1 MGRYIVNGSRPL
13 SGEIVVQGAKN
24 AVLPLFAAA
33 LLTEDPVVIEHCPDL
48 SDVNNMG
55 RILESLGADVT
66 IGEGRAK
73 IACRYPVSHEIP
85 ARLASELRSSIFLLG
100 SVLGR
105 MKEAKVAYP
114 GGCDIGLRP
123 IDLHLKALRELGVKI
138 TERHGYI
145 YCDARKMHAAPVTLD
160 YPSVGATENVMLL
173 ASVAEGETVL
183 ENAAREPEIVDL
195 QNFINAMGGSISGA
209 GSPTVRI
216 RGGERLKGTEYQ
228 TMPDRIVAGT
238 YLIACAMCTG
248 ELRLKRVNPAHLSSL
263 IAKLSKSG
271 CKIEG
276 KGDTL
281 TIKATDRPKGFD
293 LIDTQPYPGFPT
305 DLQAQMTALAS
316 IAEGTTVIGE
326 NIFETRFKHV
336 PELIKMGASIKV
348 KDRIAVVK
356 GVNHLTGAEV
366 TAMDLRGGAALI
378 LAGLAAHGTTIVN
391 EIRHV
396 ERGYEGIERVLR
408 SAGADIIRI

>member
-48 SDVNNMG
+48 SDVHNMG

-238 YLIACAMCTG
+238 YLI
-248 ELRLKRVNPAHLSSL
+248 
-263 IAKLSKSG
+263 
-271 CKIEG
+271 
-276 KGDTL
+276 
-281 TIKATDRPKGFD
+281 TIKATERPKGFD

-356 GVNHLTGAEV
+356 GVDHLTGAEV